1 MKSKTCCFNLT
12 LYKKNITH
20 FWPIWLLFFAYLLL
34 QVPICIW
41 TKLMSYLSWDYTT
54 KEVQYDVLSM
64 ALSGGISATPLFFA
78 SAIAAVAVFSYMYTP
93 KAANMF
99 HALPVSRGEL
109 FVTNYLSGLFN
120 LVIPEI
126 LAFVVAVF
134 VCLGNQIT
142 CIQYLFWWLLY
153 MVAITFFAYSMAVFI
168 GMITG
173 QIFAALIYFF
183 VANFLYIGIRYVL
196 SLMINLIC
204 YGIEEG
210 WRPGY
215 SGMLSPWYFME
226 NHLNVQGKYE
236 TSYDRCTGLTFEGGK
251 YLIIY
256 AIIAVVFIL
265 AAWFLYRK
273 RQIETAGD
281 IISVAWVKPI
291 FRWGIA
297 LAGSSLLAVFI
308 TNMLQS
314 IKNIP
319 VFVCVIIC
327 VILFGFIFF
336 FIAEMFLVK
345 SFKVLKGKRI
355 LEWAVFTLSAIVLFS
370 VFRFDVFGIEKKVP
384 EVEDVQAA
392 YLYLD
397 YPVEYTQ
404 ENVEELIRIHQELLD
419 EKEEFRKINVNQA
432 TYVTI
437 KYYLKNDDVIL
448 RRYPIPLDEKTVH
461 DTDGVVSELVE
472 IQQREE
478 NILCEKFGSAYES
491 NQYMS
496 GYVEL
501 YNQDMEMTTAM
512 LDVEGAEKIANAL
525 MQDIKDGNLENIV
538 DNYDT
543 QNAPRQY
550 YNAISLSIFN
560 KENMITTSDRFY
572 DYFYYRKN
580 GNDQSTSMD
589 IYFNFNEKC
598 VNTLQ
603 VIEDLGIMTDDWGL
617 HFYEDYDNIREGV
630 VLEEDGYMQE
640 DVYVKED
647 LDS

>member
-93 KAANMF
+93 KAANVF
-99 HALPVSRGEL
+99 HALPVNRAEL
-109 FVTNYLSGLFN
+109 FVTNYLSGLLS